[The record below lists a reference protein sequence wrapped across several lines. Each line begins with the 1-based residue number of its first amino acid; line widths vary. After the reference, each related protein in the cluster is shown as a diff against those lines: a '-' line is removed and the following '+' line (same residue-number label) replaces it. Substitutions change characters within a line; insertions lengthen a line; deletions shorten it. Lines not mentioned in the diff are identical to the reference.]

1 MSTMSTSFQVFINV
15 VLYKTQNHIPVL
27 IVLTLSPLLPDPT
40 QIVND
45 AMGLVLGI
53 A

>member
-27 IVLTLSPLLPDPT
+27 IVLTLSPPYQNQKLIMDG
-40 QIVND
+40 VR
-45 AMGLVLGI
+45 GLVLGI